1 MKPKYLKMFRGATPP
16 ISAHAPDANDLPVD
30 PYLLG
35 AWLGDGSADAP
46 SIASADDEILYSYM
60 VKIAEDLNKKL
71 PEGCAPHR
79 ATRVIV
85 TAAGTWLPKFQCFT
99 TKDCYSIS
107 IRTERGAGKNL
118 NLFTEGLKELGLLN
132 DKSPGIPE
140 IYFTTSEDS
149 RLALL
154 AGLIDTDGCYVRSRG
169 YYTIDQYT
177 IGHQK
182 IVEDARKLAE
192 TCGIAASPEK
202 QRDMGHVNAKG
213 EPSIETSTVLRKGSE
228 KLQPFI
234 LLPRKK
240 MDTNWQFLD
249 KESRTVQEVK
259 KINHVGV
266 CKSIRVIGGR
276 FQLHDGLVVSDGSAQ

>member
-1 MKPKYLKMFRGATPP
+1 
-16 ISAHAPDANDLPVD
+16 
-30 PYLLG
+30 
-35 AWLGDGSADAP
+35 
-46 SIASADDEILYSYM
+46 M

-71 PEGCAPHR
+71 SAGYAPHR
-79 ATRVIV
+79 VTKVIAK
-85 TAAGTWLPKFQCFT
+85 AAGTWLPQLQCFT
-99 TKDCYSIS
+99 NKDCYSIS

-118 NLFTEGLKELGLLN
+118 NLFTEGLKELGLLS
-132 DKSPGIPE
+132 DKSRGIPD
-140 IYFTTSEDS
+140 IYFKASENS

-154 AGLIDTDGCYVRSRG
+154 AGLIDTDGTYVRSRG
-169 YYTIDQYT
+169 YYSIDQYT
-177 IGHQK
+177 LGHQK
-182 IVEDARKLAE
+182 IVEDARRLAE

-240 MDTNWQFLD
+240 MDTNWKFLD

-259 KINHVGV
+259 KINRAGV
-266 CKSIRVIGGR
+266 CKSIRVVGGR
-276 FQLHDGLVVSDGSAQ
+276 FQLHDGLVVSDGTEE